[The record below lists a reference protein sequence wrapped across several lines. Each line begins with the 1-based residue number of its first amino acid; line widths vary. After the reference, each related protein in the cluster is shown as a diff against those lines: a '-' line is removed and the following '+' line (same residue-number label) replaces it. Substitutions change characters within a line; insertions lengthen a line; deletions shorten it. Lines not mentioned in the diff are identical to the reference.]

1 MPTVHMP
8 EGYKNVGVQEDLY
21 AQAEAW
27 VRKSKRYRS
36 VSEFI
41 HEAIRLRLER
51 LEGEEERVEV
61 ATARRK
67 SS

>member
-1 MPTVHMP
+1 MP

-27 VRKSKRYRS
+27 VKKSKRYRS

-51 LEGEEERVEV
+51 LEGEERPEVV

>member
-1 MPTVHMP
+1 MP

-27 VRKSKRYRS
+27 VKKSKRYRS

-51 LEGEEERVEV
+51 LEGEEKAEVV

>member
-51 LEGEEERVEV
+51 LEGEEEK
-61 ATARRK
+61 ATVTGPARRK
-67 SS
+67 A

>member
-1 MPTVHMP
+1 MVTVHMP

-21 AQAEAW
+21 AQAQAW
-27 VRKSKRYRS
+27 VKKSKRYRS

-51 LEGEEERVEV
+51 LEGEERAEV
-61 ATARRK
+61 AVAPRK
-67 SS
+67 KPS

>member
-8 EGYKNVGVQEDLY
+8 EGYKNVGIQEDLY

-51 LEGEEERVEV
+51 LEGEEKVEV
-61 ATARRK
+61 VAARKK
-67 SS
+67 S

>member
-51 LEGEEERVEV
+51 LEGEERTEV
-61 ATARRK
+61 AVAPRRK

>member
-8 EGYKNVGVQEDLY
+8 EGYKNVGIQEDLY

-27 VRKSKRYRS
+27 VKKSKRYRS

-51 LEGEEERVEV
+51 LEGEERVEV
-61 ATARRK
+61 VAARKK
-67 SS
+67 S

>member
-1 MPTVHMP
+1 MP

-21 AQAEAW
+21 RQAEAW
-27 VRKSKRYRS
+27 VKKSKRYRS

-51 LEGEEERVEV
+51 LEGEKEEQVL
-61 ATARRK
+61 TRK
-67 SS
+67 A

>member
-1 MPTVHMP
+1 MP
-8 EGYKNVGVQEDLY
+8 EGYRNVGVREDLY
-21 AQAEAW
+21 KQVEAW

-51 LEGEEERVEV
+51 LEGEKEEQVV
-61 ATARRK
+61 TKKGA
-67 SS
+67 